1 MIGSVWGEV
10 SETRSRHRI
19 LSRKICSKTHLR
31 VRNQYQV
38 NNWYFKLDLELFKYN
53 NKFRKGY
60 TLRADDHPIDGG
72 GASYIRDPY
81 TSEHF

>member
-10 SETRSRHRI
+10 SETRSRHTI
-19 LSRKICSKTHLR
+19 LSRKIYSKTHLR
-31 VRNQYQV
+31 VRTQYQV

-60 TLRADDHPIDGG
+60 TLRADDHLE
-72 GASYIRDPY
+72 
-81 TSEHF
+81 EHRISVIHIPQSTFSTN